1 MDDETASHSYITL
14 QVLIFHDGSNVDDM
28 QAFAAGVASFVVL
41 LVHLVATT
49 IVSASLN
56 EAVSCVNISPAR
68 AGKTIHHV
76 MLMR

>member
-1 MDDETASHSYITL
+1 MFCFTETFLLIRLTRQFTDVVL

-28 QAFAAGVASFVVL
+28 QAFAAGVASFIVL

-56 EAVSCVNISPAR
+56 EAVSCVNI
-68 AGKTIHHV
+68 
-76 MLMR
+76 

>member
-1 MDDETASHSYITL
+1 MFCFAETFLLIRLTRQFTDVVL

-28 QAFAAGVASFVVL
+28 QAFAAGVASFIVL

-56 EAVSCVNISPAR
+56 EAVSYANI
-68 AGKTIHHV
+68 
-76 MLMR
+76 

>member
-1 MDDETASHSYITL
+1 MFCFAETFLLIRLTRQFTDVVL

-28 QAFAAGVASFVVL
+28 QAFAAGVASFIVL

-56 EAVSCVNISPAR
+56 EAVSYVNI
-68 AGKTIHHV
+68 
-76 MLMR
+76 

>member
-1 MDDETASHSYITL
+1 MIRLTRQFTDVVL

-28 QAFAAGVASFVVL
+28 QAFAAGVASFIVL

-56 EAVSCVNISPAR
+56 EAVSYANI
-68 AGKTIHHV
+68 
-76 MLMR
+76 

>member
-1 MDDETASHSYITL
+1 MIRLTRQFTDVVL

-28 QAFAAGVASFVVL
+28 QAFAAGVASFIVL

-56 EAVSCVNISPAR
+56 EAVSYVNI
-68 AGKTIHHV
+68 
-76 MLMR
+76 